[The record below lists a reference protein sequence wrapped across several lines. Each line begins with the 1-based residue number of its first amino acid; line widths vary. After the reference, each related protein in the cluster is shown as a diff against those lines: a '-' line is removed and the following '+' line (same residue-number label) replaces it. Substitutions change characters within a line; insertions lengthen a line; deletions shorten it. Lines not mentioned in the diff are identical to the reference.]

1 MGSECKRILII
12 DPDIMS
18 VYALCSDLIRDGF
31 VIETCISL
39 REAVERIKDVKFSCV
54 IMDVNLPT
62 IKGYD
67 AVSILKTIDPEIR
80 VIMTSGKNSLEI
92 ESEVRK
98 QDIVYYYIKSF
109 DRNELLEAVRDIYKK
124 KSRNYL

>member
-18 VYALCSDLIRDGF
+18 VYPLYSDLIRDGF
-31 VIETCISL
+31 DVETSCNI
-39 REAVERIKDVKFSCV
+39 REAVERIKDIKFCCV
-54 IMDVNLPT
+54 IMDVDLPR

-67 AVSILKTIDPEIR
+67 AVSILLAIDPDLKI
-80 VIMTSGKNSLEI
+80 IMTTNKNSMET
-92 ESEVRK
+92 ETEVRK

-109 DRNELLEAVRDIYKK
+109 DRGELVEAVHDVYQRQQ
-124 KSRNYL
+124 RL

>member
-18 VYALCSDLIRDGF
+18 IYGLCADLIRGGF
-31 VIETCISL
+31 TVETTESL
-39 REAVERIKDVKFSCV
+39 REAVERVKDVKFCCI
-54 IMDVNLPT
+54 IMDVNLPR

-67 AVSILKTIDPEIR
+67 AVSILKAVNPGIQIIITAE
-80 VIMTSGKNSLEI
+80 KNSIEI

-109 DRNELLEAVRDIYKK
+109 ERTELIEAVRDIYRKQL
-124 KSRNYL
+124 RHNA